1 MTKDQCFLLGYI
13 VKTHGTKGQVV
24 FHLDVDQPEDYDE
37 MDSVFLEIKGELL
50 PYFIDSINLQ
60 KASRAIVQL
69 EEIDTMEK
77 GQALVGTA
85 LYMPLD
91 TLDELED
98 GQFYYHEI
106 QGFAI
111 VDKNLGVLGIVSE
124 VYSVSTQNLISFDY
138 QGNEALIPIVDTIVT
153 GADREKQQV
162 FVDLPE
168 GLLEV
173 YLSSTI
179 QDADDTDDENAN

>member
-1 MTKDQCFLLGYI
+1 MTKDQCYLLGYI

-24 FHLDVDQPEDYDE
+24 FHLDVDQPSDYDE
-37 MDSVFLEIKGELL
+37 MDSVFLEMKGELL

-91 TLDELED
+91 TLDELGD

-106 QGFAI
+106 QGFEI
-111 VDKNLGVLGIVSE
+111 VDKTMGVIGMVGE
-124 VYSVSTQNLISFDY
+124 VYSVATQNLISFDY
-138 QGNEALIPIVDTIVT
+138 QGNEALIPIVDNIVT
-153 GADREKQQV
+153 SADREKKQV

-173 YLSSTI
+173 YLSGNT
-179 QDADDTDDENAN
+179 QDPDDKDGDDEN

>member
-1 MTKDQCFLLGYI
+1 MTKDQCYLLGYI

-24 FHLDVDQPEDYDE
+24 FHLDVDQPEDYEE
-37 MDSVFLEIKGELL
+37 MDSVLLEMKGELL

-69 EEIDTMEK
+69 EEIDTMDK
-77 GQALVGTA
+77 GQALVGTP

-106 QGFAI
+106 QGFEI
-111 VDKNLGVLGIVSE
+111 VDNTLGTLGTVGE

-138 QGNEALIPIVDTIVT
+138 QGSEALIPIVDNIVT
-153 GADREKQQV
+153 GVNREKRQV
-162 FVDLPE
+162 FVELPE

-173 YLSSTI
+173 YTSANT
-179 QDADDTDDENAN
+179 QDADDDDRDDEN